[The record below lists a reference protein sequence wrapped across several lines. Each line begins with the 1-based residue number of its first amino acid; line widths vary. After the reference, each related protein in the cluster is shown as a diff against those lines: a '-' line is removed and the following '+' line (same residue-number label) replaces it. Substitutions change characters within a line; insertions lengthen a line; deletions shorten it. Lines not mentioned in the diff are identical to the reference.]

1 MEISGGI
8 DICQMSFP
16 TGATAI
22 LLLVC
27 ILSLLSTKCPA
38 QKHCAGQQDI
48 KSERYSFVCVLRV
61 DRLPGLDNPMQSPR
75 HRARFPATSTPA
87 GGLCPF
93 RSQRF
98 PAPGVPIR
106 FPAQGH
112 GQRASYFQERSFRLP
127 QRCLRS
133 HLPELKSRQARH
145 NRGLRCF
152 PLLLHL
158 VLRSPVYIWG
168 L

>member
-8 DICQMSFP
+8 DICQISFP
-16 TGATAI
+16 TGMTAI
-22 LLLVC
+22 LFSVC
-27 ILSLLSTKCPA
+27 IRSLAFHKLSGAKN
-38 QKHCAGQQDI
+38 CAGRQDI
-48 KSERYSFVCVLRV
+48 KSEQYSFVSALRV
-61 DRLPGLDNPMQSPR
+61 DRLPGLDNPMQSLR
-75 HRARFPATSTPA
+75 RRARFPAASTPA

>member
-38 QKHCAGQQDI
+38 QKIAPDSRII

-61 DRLPGLDNPMQSPR
+61 DWLPGLDTPMQPPR
-75 HRARFPATSTPA
+75 HRARFPAASTPA
-87 GGLCPF
+87 GEPCHFHCQKSHVPD
-93 RSQRF
+93 
-98 PAPGVPIR
+98 VPIQ

-112 GQRASYFQERSFRLP
+112 GRRASCFRGRSFRPP
-127 QRCLRS
+127 QRYLRS
-133 HLPELKSRQARH
+133 HLPKLGSRQVRH
-145 NRGLRCF
+145 NKGLCCS
-152 PLLLHL
+152 PSLLRL
-158 VLRSPVYIWG
+158 VLQSPAYIWG

>member
-1 MEISGGI
+1 MPDKLFQRERPPFYYWSA
-8 DICQMSFP
+8 CFP
-16 TGATAI
+16 SSPQIVRRKNIA
-22 LLLVC
+22 
-27 ILSLLSTKCPA
+27 P
-38 QKHCAGQQDI
+38 GQQDI

-61 DRLPGLDNPMQSPR
+61 DRPPGLDNPMQSPR

-158 VLRSPVYIWG
+158 VFAISCLYLGSVIAIMVG
-168 L
+168 D